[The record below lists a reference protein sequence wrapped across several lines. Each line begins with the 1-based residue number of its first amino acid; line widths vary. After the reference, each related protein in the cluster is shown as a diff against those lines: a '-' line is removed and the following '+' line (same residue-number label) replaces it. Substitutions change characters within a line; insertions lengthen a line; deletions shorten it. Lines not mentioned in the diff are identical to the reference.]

1 MIIVRLRR
9 DCGTLRRYIGSYAT
23 RLKGVHYGPG
33 LVVRGTHRLSLEP
46 DAAAARVRRPLADRI
61 YAAPHVFFGSEVA
74 PTAATP
80 MAGAQSA
87 SARSSALGMSLPPNV
102 NLMTLHALSEHTV
115 LLRLSHQFGVGEDAN
130 LSLPTRVSI
139 RDLFATWNVTDIREV
154 SLTNNQDKADLRRRR
169 AASTWQTPS
178 PDAAH
183 AWRAERPYD
192 YRASSA
198 VTLGPMEIKTFVLTH
213 DTRRALRAE

>member
-1 MIIVRLRR
+1 M
-9 DCGTLRRYIGSYAT
+9 
-23 RLKGVHYGPG
+23 HYGPG

-46 DAAAARVRRPLADRI
+46 DAAAARVWRPLADRV

-80 MAGAQSA
+80 MAGALTASA